1 MSPEGSVTRWL
12 GQLRGGDPAAARR
25 LWERYFR
32 RRVGLGCKRL
42 GDAPRRVAD
51 EEVGDG

>member
-12 GQLRGGDPAAARR
+12 GQLQGGGFAAARR
-25 LWERYFR
+25 LWEHSFR
-32 RRVGLGCKRL
+32 RLVGLGCKRL
-42 GDAPRRVAD
+42 GDALRRVAN